1 MGQTLKVSNK
11 GIISFSTSG
20 RYSTALIPISLRTVQ
35 PVFNRDVIAGLS
47 DSAVSSLLELEAWI
61 NGEEF
66 IGSREP
72 QDEANV
78 ANQIAGS
85 QMTLTNL
92 ESEMII
98 AIENH
103 NTGSAANLVSQLS
116 TYAEDDRRTTITT
129 VFLRVI
135 SDGPLESLNFLLD
148 TGLVDTSRPDEIT
161 DRGCLHEAAIA
172 GRLDVLKLC
181 INHGTSL

>member
-1 MGQTLKVSNK
+1 M
-11 GIISFSTSG
+11 
-20 RYSTALIPISLRTVQ
+20 Q

-66 IGSREP
+66 IGSRELVDDAHVP
-72 QDEANV
+72 TQV
-78 ANQIAGS
+78 AGS
-85 QMTLTNL
+85 QMTLTNV

-103 NTGSAANLVSQLS
+103 NIAAAANLLSQLS
-116 TYAEDDRRTTITT
+116 TYSEDDRRTTITT

-135 SDGPLESLNFLLD
+135 CDGPIELLKFLLA
-148 TGLVDTSRPDEIT
+148 TGLVDTSRTDEIT

-181 INHGTSL
+181 VSHGTVL